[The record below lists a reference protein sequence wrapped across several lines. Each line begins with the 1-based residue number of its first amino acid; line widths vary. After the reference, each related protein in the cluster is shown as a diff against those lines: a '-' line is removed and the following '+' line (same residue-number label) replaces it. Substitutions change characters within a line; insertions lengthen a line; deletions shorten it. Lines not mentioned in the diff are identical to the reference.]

1 MITLM
6 STLKT
11 NRRSWK
17 RPTIRGHICNK
28 KIEMSMMFLILMMNK
43 QSSNYTVR
51 IHRNK
56 NFCTNSNLLMSN
68 HKMVTSLAWS
78 KFQSLNLFKTDPRLR
93 RPMIKLWQMKR
104 RRSRSFWANLLWRS
118 SRKRT
123 HPLIEILLLVGSI
136 QKCTRPP
143 IKNCYPKWTT

>member
-28 KIEMSMMFLILMMNK
+28 KIEMSVIPMMNK
-43 QSSNYTVR
+43 QSNNYSVR
-51 IHRNK
+51 MHQIK

-68 HKMVTSLAWS
+68 HKMLKSLAWS

-93 RPMIKLWQMKR
+93 RPLIKLWRMKR

-123 HPLIEILLLVGSI
+123 LPLIEILLLAGSI
-136 QKCTRPP
+136 QKCTRHP
-143 IKNCYPKWTT
+143 IKNCYLKWTT